1 MPSRVS
7 DFFAAADKKSRSQC
21 KDRNLDRIDAI
32 SGVYFTSTLAM
43 LPAAFT
49 M

>member
-7 DFFAAADKKSRSQC
+7 DFFAAADKKSRLQRSVC
-21 KDRNLDRIDAI
+21 NLDGIESI

>member
-1 MPSRVS
+1 MPSLVS

-21 KDRNLDRIDAI
+21 KDRNLDGIESI